1 MGSWWRRRSLRARL
15 TFIATAGLAAGLAVG
30 SLLLVRGFANSRLA
44 AVDRSS
50 RALVDNVTALAAAG
64 ALPGV
69 LPVQSGQSAQVLDVR
84 GAIRAVSSGTLR
96 TLPLVPLGKA
106 EMLAGEPAHN
116 VVVDAIDGQ
125 GLSRVVV
132 QRVGSGASQGYVIVA
147 VSLRDEQDTIR
158 GVTRAVVILVPVLL
172 VTVAAILWLLLGRAL
187 GAVSEL
193 QRTARGITDPGAGIR
208 LPLPDSTDEV
218 HALTATLNEMLD
230 RLAAANERERSF
242 VADAAHELRS
252 PLASM
257 RAQLEVACAHPGT
270 TSTVELASD
279 SLRDVERLASLV
291 DALLVL
297 ARLDAG
303 APFTHRQVD
312 LAAIAGI
319 GEQGPCVVN
328 GDPQS
333 LGRAIDNLVANA
345 RRHARSQVR
354 ISARHVGGRAEIRVE
369 DDGNGIPSL
378 DRARVFERFVRLD
391 DARSRRDGGSGLGLA
406 IVRATARSHGG
417 DVSIEDSALGG
428 ACFILRL
435 PLSASEAGRSR

>member
-50 RALVDNVTALAAAG
+50 RAVVDNVSALATAG
-64 ALPGV
+64 ALPGI
-69 LPVQSGQSAQVLDVR
+69 LPAQSGQSAQVLDAR
-84 GAIRAVSSGTLR
+84 GAISAVSSGTLR
-96 TLPLVPLGKA
+96 TLPLVPLRTVEA
-106 EMLAGEPAHN
+106 LAGGPAHN

-132 QRVGSGASQGYVIVA
+132 QRIGSGAGQGYVIVA
-147 VSLRDEQDTIR
+147 VSLRDERDTIR
-158 GVTRAVVILVPVLL
+158 GVTRAVVVLVPVLL
-172 VTVAAILWLLLGRAL
+172 VTVAGILWLLLGRAL

-303 APFTHRQVD
+303 APLTHMDVD

-354 ISARHVGGRAEIRVE
+354 ISAQHVGGRAEIRVE
-369 DDGNGIPSL
+369 DDGNGISSR
-378 DRARVFERFVRLD
+378 DRDRVFERFVRLD

-417 DVSIEDSALGG
+417 DVSIEDSSLGG

-435 PLSASEAGRSR
+435 PLCPAEARGSR